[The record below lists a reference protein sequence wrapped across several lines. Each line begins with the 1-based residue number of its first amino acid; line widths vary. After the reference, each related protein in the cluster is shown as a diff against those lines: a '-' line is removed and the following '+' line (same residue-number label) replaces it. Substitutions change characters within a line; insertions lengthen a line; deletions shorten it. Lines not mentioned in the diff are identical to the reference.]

1 MDRSELDRR
10 LWRRLQEEERPDA
23 LLLAA
28 YAEGRLAPEE
38 AARIEAFLAEHPE
51 LAEDVAFARAGTAE
65 VDPAAAERVAARAMA
80 LVAEPSATVVPFRAR
95 PVRRRAEAM
104 ALAAS
109 LVLCAY
115 LGFEIGASGPI
126 AEVETIDILDG
137 VGFVPSYEGAQL

>member
-10 LWRRLQEEERPDA
+10 LWRRLQEEEAPDA

-38 AARIEAFLAEHPE
+38 AARVEALLAKNPE
-51 LAEDVAFARAGTAE
+51 LGEDVAFARAGAAE
-65 VDPAAAERVAARAMA
+65 ADPAAAERVAARAMA
-80 LVAEPSATVVPFRAR
+80 LVAEPSATVVPFRPR
-95 PVRRRAEAM
+95 PVRRWAEAL

-115 LGFEIGASGPI
+115 LGFEMGASAQT
-126 AEVETIDILDG
+126 AEVETIDIFDG
-137 VGFVPSYEGAQL
+137 VGFVPSYESLQL

>member
-1 MDRSELDRR
+1 MNTELDRR
-10 LWRRLQEEERPDA
+10 LWRRLQEEEAPDA

-38 AARIEAFLAEHPE
+38 AARVEAFLAENPE
-51 LAEDVAFARAGTAE
+51 LAEDVAFARADAAE

-80 LVAEPSATVVPFRAR
+80 LVAEPSATVVPFRGR
-95 PVRRRAEAM
+95 PVRRWAEAM

-115 LGFEIGASGPI
+115 LGFEMGAS
-126 AEVETIDILDG
+126 AQATEVETIDIFDG

>member
-10 LWRRLQEEERPDA
+10 LWRRLQEEEAPDA

-28 YAEGRLAPEE
+28 YAEGRLASEE
-38 AARIEAFLAEHPE
+38 AARVEAFLADNPE
-51 LAEDVAFARAGTAE
+51 LAEDIAFARAGAAE
-65 VDPAAAERVAARAMA
+65 VDLAAAERVAARAMA

-95 PVRRRAEAM
+95 PVRRWAEAM

-115 LGFEIGASGPI
+115 LGFEMGAS
-126 AEVETIDILDG
+126 AQATEAETIDILDG
-137 VGFVPSYEGAQL
+137 VGFVPSYESQL

>member
-10 LWRRLQEEERPDA
+10 LWRRLQEEETPDA

-38 AARIEAFLAEHPE
+38 AARVEAFLAENPE
-51 LAEDVAFARAGTAE
+51 LAEDVAFARAGAAE
-65 VDPAAAERVAARAMA
+65 VDAASAERVAARAMA
-80 LVAEPSATVVPFRAR
+80 LVAEPSATVVPFRGR
-95 PVRRRAEAM
+95 PVRRWAEAM

-109 LVLCAY
+109 LVLCAW
-115 LGFEIGASGPI
+115 LGFEMGAS
-126 AEVETIDILDG
+126 AQATEVETIDIFDG

>member
-10 LWRRLQEEERPDA
+10 LWRRLQEEEAPDA

-28 YAEGRLAPEE
+28 YAEGRLAPAE
-38 AARIEAFLAEHPE
+38 AARVEAFLADNPE
-51 LAEDVAFARAGTAE
+51 LAEDVAFARIGAAE
-65 VDPAAAERVAARAMA
+65 VNPAAAERVAARAMA
-80 LVAEPSATVVPFRAR
+80 LVAEPNATVVPFRAR
-95 PVRRRAEAM
+95 PVRRWAEAM

-115 LGFEIGASGPI
+115 LGFEMGASAQATEI
-126 AEVETIDILDG
+126 ETIDIFDA

>member
-10 LWRRLQEEERPDA
+10 LWRRLQEEEAPDA

-38 AARIEAFLAEHPE
+38 AARVEAFLAKNPE
-51 LAEDVAFARAGTAE
+51 PAEDVAFARAGAGE
-65 VDPAAAERVAARAMA
+65 VDAASAERVAARAVA
-80 LVAEPSATVVPFRAR
+80 LVAEPSTAVVPFRPR
-95 PVRRRAEAM
+95 PVRRWAEAM

-115 LGFEIGASGPI
+115 AGFEMGGAS
-126 AEVETIDILDG
+126 AQASDVDTIDILDG
-137 VGFVPSYEGAQL
+137 VGFVPSYESQL